1 MSLPLSAGGRFR
13 QALLD
18 SSPLQIVGTI
28 NAYSAMLAQRAGHR
42 AIYLSGAGV
51 ANASYG
57 LPDLGMTSLNDVIID
72 VDRITSACELPLLVD
87 IDTGW
92 GGAFNIARTIRAME
106 KAGAAAVHLEDQ
118 VAQKRCGHRPNKAIV
133 SQAEMVDRVKAA
145 VDARVDADFVIM
157 ARTDALAVE
166 GIESAIERAVACV
179 EAGADAIFPEAMTDL
194 AMYRRFADAVGVPVL
209 ANITE
214 FGATPLYNCAE
225 LGAAGVAMVLYP
237 LSAFRAMSRAAEQ
250 VYASIARDGDQ
261 SAVVDQMQ
269 TRTELYDVLGYHA
282 YEEKLDRLFS
292 GEQ

>member
-1 MSLPLSAGGRFR
+1 
-13 QALLD
+13 
-18 SSPLQIVGTI
+18 
-28 NAYSAMLAQRAGHR
+28 
-42 AIYLSGAGV
+42 
-51 ANASYG
+51 
-57 LPDLGMTSLNDVIID
+57 
-72 VDRITSACELPLLVD
+72 
-87 IDTGW
+87 
-92 GGAFNIARTIRAME
+92 
-106 KAGAAAVHLEDQ
+106 
-118 VAQKRCGHRPNKAIV
+118 
-133 SQAEMVDRVKAA
+133 

-214 FGATPLYNCAE
+214 FGATPLYNCGE
-225 LGAAGVAMVLYP
+225 LGDAGVAMVLYP

-250 VYASIARDGDQ
+250 VYASIARNGDQ
-261 SAVVDQMQ
+261 CAVVDQMQ

-292 GEQ
+292 GDSGEK